1 MKLCRYFLN
10 SVYVLLLAFSHAAAQ
25 NGADLSTAGYSDIE
39 RRLSAFIERELR
51 DKQIPAISI
60 ALVDGDQ
67 TVLALGFGEAN
78 SRGHK
83 ATADTIY
90 RVGSVSKLFTDL
102 AVMRLAAAGKLDIDA
117 DVRKYLPD
125 FQPRNPF
132 GVPITLRQLMS
143 HQSGLVRESP
153 VGHYFDD
160 EEPSLAD
167 TVKSLN
173 ETSLI
178 YKPGTRTKYSNAGV
192 SVAGF
197 VVERVAGKP
206 FEDCV
211 RDSLLRPLEMP
222 ASGFRMSAAIEEQ
235 LATAWMRSHH
245 APRFVAPNFALGTLP
260 AGNLYSNMNELSHF
274 LIAVLGGGQYRGK
287 HVIDEKTLA
296 SMLKPVRAS
305 GDRANQYGIGFA
317 LGEIDGHQ
325 TFGHGGAV
333 YGYSTQLLGV
343 PDERVGVVAS
353 AALDGANGVTRRVAE
368 YGVRLMLARKA
379 KKPLPEIEETKPLP
393 PEQIA
398 KLPGI
403 YASGHRR
410 LEIVDVHG
418 EPYLHDDSFL
428 KRLRAFDGGVVVDD
442 LAGFGP
448 RITVAGD
455 DELLMND
462 RTWQRLD
469 EPCPPAAPERFK
481 PFIGEYGWD
490 YNPLYIFEDRGQLWC
505 LIEWFYFYPLTE
517 VSTNVFAFPDEG
529 LYHGEQLMFVRDGD
543 KPATHVIAASVRF
556 NRRNISP
563 EEGATFKIKPLAAA
577 DELEKLARE
586 ASPPH
591 EPRAL
596 RKPDFVELTSLDR
609 SIKTD
614 IRYATTNN
622 FMGAVFYDKP
632 RAFMQRPAAKA
643 LVRVHRH
650 LRNKGY
656 GLLIHDAYR
665 PWYVTKMFWEGT
677 PPHLRD
683 FVADPEEGSKHNRG
697 CAVDLTL
704 FDLAT
709 GEAVTMVAGYDE
721 MSPRSYPFYPGGT
734 ARQRW
739 HRKLLREA
747 MRREGFAVQP
757 LEWWHFD
764 YKDWDEYPIANV
776 SFDEIEA
783 AANGERDRQDDSK
796 KRSN

>member
-1 MKLCRYFLN
+1 MKFGRYFLS
-10 SVYVLLLAFSHAAAQ
+10 SVYILLLGFSHAAAQ
-25 NGADLSTAGYSDIE
+25 DGADRTTADYSNIQ
-39 RRLSAFIERELR
+39 RKLAAFIEREMR

-67 TVLALGFGEAN
+67 TVLALGFGKAN
-78 SRGHK
+78 SRGDK
-83 ATADTIY
+83 ASANTIY

-102 AVMRLAAAGKLDIDA
+102 AVMQLAAADKLDIDA

-153 VGHYFDD
+153 IGHYFDD
-160 EEPSLAD
+160 GEPSLAD

-173 ETSLI
+173 ETSH
-178 YKPGTRTKYSNAGV
+178 TKYSNAGV
-192 SVAGF
+192 SVAGL
-197 VVERVAGKP
+197 VVERIVGKP

-211 RDSLLRPLEMP
+211 RDSLLRPLEMST
-222 ASGFRMSAAIEEQ
+222 SGFRMSAAIEER
-235 LATAWMRSHH
+235 LAAAWMRSHH
-245 APRFVAPNFALGTLP
+245 APRLVAPNFALGTLP
-260 AGNLYSNMNELSHF
+260 AGNLYSSMNELSHF
-274 LIAVLGGGQYRGK
+274 LIAVLGGGQFRGK
-287 HVIDEKTLA
+287 HVIDKKTLA
-296 SMLKPVRAS
+296 SMLKPARAS
-305 GDRANQYGIGFA
+305 GDRVNQFGIGFA

-343 PDERVGVVAS
+343 PDERVGGVVS

-368 YGVRLMLARKA
+368 YAVRLMLAQKA
-379 KKPLPEIEETKPLP
+379 GKPLPEIEATKPLP

-410 LEIVDVHG
+410 LEIDDLHG
-418 EPYLHDDSFL
+418 ELYLHDDSFL
-428 KRLRAFDGGVVVDD
+428 KRLRTFDGSVVVDD

-448 RITVAGD
+448 KITVAGD

-462 RTWQRLD
+462 RAWQRIE
-469 EPCPPAAPERFK
+469 EPCPPAAPGRFK

-490 YNPLYIFEDRGQLWC
+490 YNPLHIFEDRGQLWC

-517 VSTNVFAFPDEG
+517 ISADVFAFPDEG
-529 LYHGEQLMFVRDGD
+529 LYHGEQLVFARERE
-543 KPATHVIAASVRF
+543 KPASHVIAASVRF
-556 NRRNISP
+556 DRRNISP

-596 RKPDFVELTSLDR
+596 RKPDFVELTALDPT
-609 SIKTD
+609 IKTD

-632 RAFMQRPAAKA
+632 RAFMQRPAAEA
-643 LVRVHRH
+643 LVRVHRR
-650 LRNKGY
+650 LRDKGY

-704 FDLAT
+704 FELST
-709 GEAVTMVAGYDE
+709 GEVVTMVAGYDE

-747 MRREGFAVQP
+747 MQREGFAVQP

-764 YKDWDEYPIANV
+764 YKDWDEYPIANM
-776 SFDEIEA
+776 SFDDIEA
-783 AANGERDRQDDSK
+783 AENGKRDRPDVS
-796 KRSN
+796 R

>member
-1 MKLCRYFLN
+1 MRGVVMRIFRLMRRSIC
-10 SVYVLLLAFSHAAAQ
+10 LLLLGACHVIAQ
-25 NGADLSTAGYSDIE
+25 PDDAQTTANYSDVQ
-39 RRLSAFIERELR
+39 RRLTSFIEREMR

-60 ALVDGDQ
+60 AVVDGDE
-67 TVLALGFGEAN
+67 TVLALGLGDAN
-78 SRGHK
+78 ARGGK
-83 ATADTIY
+83 ATPDTMY
-90 RVGSVSKLFTDL
+90 RVGSVSKLLTDV
-102 AVMRLAAAGKLDIDA
+102 AVMQLGAAGKLDIDA
-117 DVRKYLPD
+117 DVREYLPD
-125 FQPRNPF
+125 FKPRNPF

-160 EEPSLAD
+160 EEPSLAE

-197 VVERVAGKP
+197 VVERIAGKS
-206 FEDCV
+206 FEDYI
-211 RDSLLRPLEMP
+211 RDSLLGPLDMP
-222 ASGFRMSAAIEEQ
+222 VSGFRMSAAIEET

-245 APRFVAPNFALGTLP
+245 APRFVGPNFALGTLP
-260 AGNLYSNMNELSHF
+260 AGNLYSSMNELSHF
-274 LIAVLGGGQYRGK
+274 LIAALNGGQFRGK

-305 GDRANQYGIGFA
+305 GDRVNQYGIGFA
-317 LGEIDGHQ
+317 LGEIDGHR

-343 PDERVGVVAS
+343 PDERVGAVAS
-353 AALDGANGVTRRVAE
+353 ASLDGANGVTRRVAE
-368 YGVRLMLARKA
+368 YGVRLMLAHKA
-379 KKPLPEIEETKPLP
+379 GKPLPEIEETKPLS
-393 PEQIA
+393 PEQMA

-410 LEIVDVHG
+410 LEIVDIHG
-418 EPYLHDDSFL
+418 ELYLHDDSFL
-428 KRLRAFDGGVVVDD
+428 KRLRAVDDGVVVDD

-448 RITVAGD
+448 KITVESD
-455 DELLMND
+455 DELLVND
-462 RTWQRLD
+462 RAWQRID
-469 EPCPPAAPERFK
+469 EPCPSAAPERFK

-517 VSTNVFAFPDEG
+517 ISANVFAFPDEG
-529 LYHGEQLMFVRDGD
+529 LYHGEQLVFARERD

-563 EEGATFKIKPLAAA
+563 EEGATFKIKPLAAI
-577 DELEKLARE
+577 DELKKLARE

-596 RKPDFVELTSLDR
+596 RKPDFVELTALDPT
-609 SIKTD
+609 IKTD

-632 RAFMQRPAAKA
+632 RAFMQRPAAEA
-643 LVRVHRH
+643 VVRAHRS
-650 LRNKGY
+650 LRDKGY

-665 PWYVTKMFWEGT
+665 PWYVTNMFWEGT
-677 PPHLRD
+677 PSHLRD
-683 FVADPEEGSKHNRG
+683 FVADPEQGSKHNRG

-704 FDLAT
+704 FELST

-747 MRREGFAVQP
+747 MHREGFAVHQ

-764 YKDWDEYPIANV
+764 YKDWEQYPIGNV
-776 SFDEIEA
+776 SFDEIESA
-783 AANGERDRQDDSK
+783 SIGEREQ
-796 KRSN
+796 